1 MNINVL
7 LTNEEKT
14 DGDNFTYYGG
24 RNWFEIW
31 NRNKT
36 AGACR

>member
-1 MNINVL
+1 MNINLL
-7 LTNEEKT
+7 LTNVEKT
-14 DGDNFTYYGG
+14 NGDNFTYNGG
-24 RNWFEIW
+24 RNRFKVW